1 MLRFAFAIAAAI
13 VLHAM
18 LRPMADSATAQTSS
32 PLDRSI
38 TVNGLRLHY
47 LERGTPDQPTL
58 ILIHGIE
65 RHAHLFDHIAPE
77 LTRDYRVIA
86 YSMRGHGD
94 SAWSPEAAYLVEDHA
109 KDLEALIRQLGL
121 RRVTLWGNSTGGRVA
136 QVYAGLHPDTV
147 ERVISEDVGP
157 ERPQSISDNF
167 ARRVARE
174 ANGWA
179 SEDDLVKELMQR
191 APRTPEVIIRNFA
204 HFGTKRRDDGR
215 LIWKRDPNLVKG
227 FVETELWQYVSKI
240 TAPIIYV
247 LGGASPIVPAE
258 THQKLKATLSN
269 GEVVVMPGLGHYPN
283 EEDTKGFLVIL
294 NRFLKRG

>member
-1 MLRFAFAIAAAI
+1 MLRFAFAIAAIVSHAI
-13 VLHAM
+13 LLSMTH
-18 LRPMADSATAQTSS
+18 PATAQMSA
-32 PLDRSI
+32 PVDRAI
-38 TVNGLRLHY
+38 PANGLRLHY
-47 LERGTPDQPTL
+47 LERGTPDKPTL

-77 LTRDYRVIA
+77 FTRDYRVIA

-94 SAWSPEAAYLVEDHA
+94 SAWSPEAAYLVEDHV
-109 KDLEALIRQLGL
+109 KDLEALIQQLGL
-121 RRVTLWGNSTGGRVA
+121 RRITLWGNSTGGRVA
-136 QVYAGLHPDTV
+136 QVYAGLHPDMV

-179 SEDDLVKELMQR
+179 SEDELVRELMKR
-191 APRTPEVIIRNFA
+191 APRTPEAIIRDYTR
-204 HFGTKRRDDGR
+204 FGTKRRDDGR

-247 LGGASPIVPAE
+247 LGGASPIVPLE
-258 THQKLKATLSN
+258 TQQKLKATLPN
-269 GEVVVMPGLGHYPN
+269 AEVVVMPGLGHYPN
-283 EEDTKGFLVIL
+283 EEDTKGFLVIV